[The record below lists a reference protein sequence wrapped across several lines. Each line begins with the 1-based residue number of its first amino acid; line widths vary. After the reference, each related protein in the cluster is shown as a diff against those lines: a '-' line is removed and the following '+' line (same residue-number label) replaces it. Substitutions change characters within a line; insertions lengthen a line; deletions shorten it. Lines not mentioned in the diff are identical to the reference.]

1 MDRDEASAPSV
12 GDSSPQASPQSAGAD
27 LSWPPPGLAALQGG
41 LWRIVVLLAIGDIV
55 LILPLLWSLTKQQ
68 PLWSV
73 GPFGTTW
80 WLPMASTGLGLVILS
95 LVFGRLHHFLSVSGW
110 AAKQGHSLHTILLV
124 AVDAPA
130 DAGFLIQGVRT
141 YSKLT
146 PKERG
151 ILVRARLLRAGASL
165 AATIWIP
172 LAFVASILLASR
184 GLLGPTGVW
193 RFTIGPAVLL
203 IVAAVVVF
211 PRAYLLNR
219 SVRRDRE
226 ARDTAEEELSAE
238 VSQWNDRLVR
248 VSSDHVLVPGSS
260 VGQRAFRY
268 AAAGTIVMS
277 AAIVIPLLTLM
288 LTGVIASTMA
298 AMSLPNF
305 GELHRKITS
314 ASVLRRYRLA
324 PDPAITAEAAGAAVH
339 SLLYSGHMEQPAF
352 PMQAPVRT
360 YEQEWLSAAEAEAIQ
375 LADDDDWATKIIQR
389 ARDGFEPAELAHLR
403 EVAARP
409 AHQELET
416 VALASSA
423 DIIGTR
429 YVLPFPDTLLPF
441 DVTLPPYRGIRR
453 AAQAHVA
460 KAALELSEGRP
471 EQAERSL
478 REVISAGFVL
488 IDEGPLLIESLMGTL
503 AVNMGGDALEELYR
517 VTGRHDEAEDLRWV
531 REEARRVADSSFFTD
546 GNTTLEGGLWEMSEL
561 ALDDKIARGMRWEF
575 FMMFRT
581 LERCSDLHGL
591 VFGGGRPYEY
601 WLERARQSLVRRPS
615 DEELFGFLQ
624 RPLAA
629 ANTASFGWL
638 GAINGIIYGS
648 EAGWN
653 SCGPGLGDLSL

>member
-12 GDSSPQASPQSAGAD
+12 SDSSPQASPRSAGAD
-27 LSWPPPGLAALQGG
+27 LGWPPPGLASLQGG

-55 LILPLLWSLTKQQ
+55 LILPLLWSLTKEQ

-124 AVDAPA
+124 AVDSPA
-130 DAGFLIQGVRT
+130 DSGFLIQGARR

-146 PKERG
+146 PEERG
-151 ILVRARLLRAGASL
+151 ILVRSRLFRAAAAL

-203 IVAAVVVF
+203 IVAAIVAF
-211 PRAYLLNR
+211 PKAYLLNL
-219 SVRRDRE
+219 SVSRDRR
-226 ARDTAEEELSAE
+226 ARDTADERLSLE
-238 VSQWNDRLVR
+238 VSQWNARLAR
-248 VSSDHVLVPGSS
+248 LSSDHVLVPGSS
-260 VGQRAFRY
+260 IGQRAFRY

-288 LTGVIASTMA
+288 LTGVIAPTMA
-298 AMSLPNF
+298 AMSVPNF
-305 GELHRKITS
+305 GEPHRKITS

-339 SLLYSGHMEQPAF
+339 SLLYSGRMEQPAF

-360 YEQEWLSAAEAEAIQ
+360 YERDWLSAEEAEAIQ
-375 LADDDDWATKIIQR
+375 LNDDDWAAKIIQR
-389 ARDGFEPAELAHLR
+389 ARDGFEPSELAHLR

-409 AHQELET
+409 VHQELET

-441 DVTLPPYRGIRR
+441 DLTLPPFSGIRT

-488 IDEGPLLIESLMGTL
+488 IDEGPVVIESLLGTV

-531 REEARRVADSSFFTD
+531 REEAIRVADSSLFTD
-546 GNTTLEGGLWEMSEL
+546 GNTTLEGGLWEISEL

-575 FMMFRT
+575 FMMFQA
-581 LERCSDLHGL
+581 LERCTDLHGL

-615 DEELFGFLQ
+615 DEELFVFLQ

-638 GAINGIIYGS
+638 GAINGIIFGS